1 MANPLLISLGSN
13 IQSLASGALS
23 SLIGGSMSRNN
34 TRSMMRFQ
42 DSLNDQNALDAYNR
56 QRSLMEDAASIQ
68 KRGMIKAG
76 YNTAFGSNGSVMS
89 VSNPS
94 SSSVGLGS
102 VDSNKMPSSFQTLID
117 AKNADSNAKVA
128 DAHSKLLD
136 SQRVGQDIQND
147 YSVANILSDIDNKV
161 ADTRDKNSK
170 ARYQELKN
178 NLLNKYGDRQEGA
191 TTGILENQEAQT
203 AEDAALAGINRQI
216 AQSTRPDK
224 EAYAH
229 ELVENE
235 KKKGKLLDAQV
246 VTENG
251 KVLVQQSEIAKNFA
265 DAENTRE
272 DTKGKVID
280 NEVKAATKADTIATL
295 KSQRVKAWYDAQ
307 PKRVID
313 ILLTSQ
319 ACRNAIAALQNG
331 RDLSFSEFRALA
343 AVLGYENAGALANS
357 LLSYLL
363 KVKKA
368 NLLLLLLLII
378 IIAILSQILHNK
390 FSNFRLYYMN
400 KYLSNCSKLIL

>member
-1 MANPLLISLGSN
+1 MATPLLNSLGSN
-13 IQSLASGALS
+13 LQKLFSGALS
-23 SLIGGSMSRNN
+23 SLIGGSMSSHN

-56 QRSLMEDAASIQ
+56 QRSLMEDAASLQ
-68 KRGMIKAG
+68 KLGMIKAG

-89 VSNPS
+89 VSSPS

-102 VDSNKMPSSFQTLID
+102 VDSNKMPTDFQTILD

-128 DAHSKLLD
+128 DARSKLFD

-191 TTGILENQEAQT
+191 TTGILENQEAET
-203 AEDAALAGINRQI
+203 AENAAIAGINRQI

-235 KKKGKLLDAQV
+235 KKKGKLFDAQV

-251 KVLVQQSEIAKNFA
+251 KVLVQQSEIAKNYA
-265 DAENTRE
+265 DANLSNKKAEETSVDTQFARDTYSDREESIRLDNKYKDLQTIPHKLSEILIRSKVGRSVVSKLENGQTLNHDEIKFLKSLEFRNGVDENTFSGWI
-272 DTKGKVID
+272 KMLIG
-280 NEVKAATKADTIATL
+280 
-295 KSQRVKAWYDAQ
+295 
-307 PKRVID
+307 
-313 ILLTSQ
+313 LT
-319 ACRNAIAALQNG
+319 AK
-331 RDLSFSEFRALA
+331 D
-343 AVLGYENAGALANS
+343 
-357 LLSYLL
+357 
-363 KVKKA
+363 
-368 NLLLLLLLII
+368 
-378 IIAILSQILHNK
+378 
-390 FSNFRLYYMN
+390 
-400 KYLSNCSKLIL
+400 